1 MAAATV
7 NSRDGE
13 KCGEGKKAQDGGQK
27 KYSKPLIL
35 EILHSKVKFL
45 YSEVYLNKR
54 TLSIISKYS
63 LNSKYTHFL

>member
-1 MAAATV
+1 MED
-7 NSRDGE
+7 R
-13 KCGEGKKAQDGGQK
+13 GQK

-63 LNSKYTHFL
+63 LNSKYTRFL